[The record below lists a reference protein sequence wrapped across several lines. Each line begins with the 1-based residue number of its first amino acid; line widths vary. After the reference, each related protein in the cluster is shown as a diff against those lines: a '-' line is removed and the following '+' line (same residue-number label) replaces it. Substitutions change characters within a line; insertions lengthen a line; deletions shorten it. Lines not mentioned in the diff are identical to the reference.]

1 MIRKLTG
8 LLFLLC
14 ALGVFAGTVA
24 VEIAW
29 LGFCFGTVIIGI
41 LLLFFAPLI
50 LFMPVTFGFSTG
62 MAIWAAG
69 LVLISGDDADSSR
82 RLEKFRSTEK
92 GEVDPQVKYFLQSQF
107 NTIKSMGHEVHV
119 DLITVA
125 YVVAVIK
132 IMTRTKLKISQ
143 TKPIVHAIFGNM
155 DRQVSAVFEYAID
168 NPKKFEEAFVY
179 VTSIVS
185 NEVKAGYGSFLIDH
199 AETLAAPD
207 DTVRTYGANYIDS
220 THV

>member
-1 MIRKLTG
+1 MVNKLTG

-14 ALGVFAGTVA
+14 ALGVFAGAVA

-41 LLLFFAPLI
+41 LLLFLAPGI
-50 LFMPVTFGFSTG
+50 LFMPVNFGFLTG
-62 MAIWAAG
+62 MAIWGAG
-69 LVLISGDDADSSR
+69 LALISDDDANSSR
-82 RLEKFRSTEK
+82 KLEKFRSTEK
-92 GEVDPQVKYFLQSQF
+92 GEVDPQVKYFFQSQF
-107 NTIKSMGHEVHV
+107 NIIKSMGHEVPV

-132 IMTRTKLKISQ
+132 IMTRSKLKITQ

-155 DRQVSAVFEYAID
+155 DRQVSAVFEYALD

-179 VTSIVS
+179 VASIVS
-185 NEVKAGYGSFLIDH
+185 TEIKAGHGSFLIDH

-207 DTVRTYGANYIDS
+207 DTVRTYGANYVDS

>member
-41 LLLFFAPLI
+41 LLLFFAPGI
-50 LFMPVTFGFSTG
+50 LFFPVNFGFVTG

-69 LVLISGDDADSSR
+69 LVLISGDDDNSSR
-82 RLEKFRSTEK
+82 KLEKFRSAKK

-107 NTIKSMGHEVHV
+107 NTIKSMGHELPV

-132 IMTRTKLKISQ
+132 IMTRTKLKITQ
-143 TKPIVHAIFGNM
+143 TKPIVHAIFDNM
-155 DRQVSAVFEYAID
+155 DRQVSAVFEYALD
-168 NPKKFEEAFVY
+168 NQNKFGESLAY
-179 VTSIVS
+179 VTPIVS
-185 NEVKAGYGSFLIDH
+185 SEVEAGYGSFLIDH
-199 AETLAAPD
+199 AKNLAAPD